1 MTATGLQLR
10 EGSSCAGRGGGGQ
23 VLILPLITMWWR
35 APSLTVDHLEYFII
49 QKKPTIQLLLYFLRI
64 FGSRVSEPSLW
75 PGSGFGSGFSFILSP
90 RALGLPILVAVAQA
104 SAPALE
110 TARYKS

>member
-1 MTATGLQLR
+1 MLFG
-10 EGSSCAGRGGGGQ
+10 EGGGQ

-64 FGSRVSEPSLW
+64 FGSRVSKPEPSLW